1 MSASGRSIGRSPLP
15 GGPQVRPREIPT
27 PALAAVAVAAGL
39 FALCLFSEPAAATA
53 GTPAPASAAATA
65 PSPPAAPAPHTLD
78 HTRALI
84 RDGKYADAEREAR
97 ALLREAEQASGPD
110 SLAVADVLDVL
121 GEAMRRGTK
130 AGDPETR
137 AICERSIAIRGKALG
152 TDDPAYATSL
162 YLLGYLLYV
171 NGDYAGAKPLLERA
185 LAIREAKLPPDDPLV
200 ASTLVPLG
208 ALVSD
213 MGDQVRAE
221 AMFERVLRIREAEYG
236 RESPGA
242 AEALE
247 AIASIRFRSGDFAG
261 SIPLHEEALHIT
273 ERTLGPDHVKV
284 ATCLNN
290 LGGAFAETGDYE
302 AALACSRRALQIR
315 KNAFGPNHEYVA
327 TTLYNCGNYA
337 AAEGQL
343 TQARKYYDQALSI
356 WEARF
361 GAGSDDVG
369 RALTRIALLYLQ
381 RGRYREARPYLIR
394 AVTDIEGALGPDHP
408 DLADPLAALATTS
421 AALGDTAQAWR
432 SYERAIAIRVKSL
445 GPTHPDVGL
454 VQTQYARALAA
465 CGRYADALEHALAG
479 EEISREHLRLTTQSF
494 AERQALDYA
503 AARPPGVRVATSALL
518 GIPDA
523 PVRDIDR
530 VWDAVARARML
541 VLDEMAFRSRAAAE
555 QGDSETVRLSAE
567 LMDGRRRLAN
577 LLVAGPGGDS
587 PARYRATVDRT
598 REETERT
605 ERALAARS
613 ASFRSSQGRGRIGL
627 SDVAPALPHGCALV
641 AYTTAGDSSS
651 LAYLAF
657 VLPSSEAAPVVVPLG
672 LVSKIDAEVYK
683 WLADVSGG
691 GGSGGERVSRA
702 SGATLRQAVW
712 DPVSAHVRGARRVF
726 IVPEGTISLVSF
738 AACPTG
744 ASTYLIEGAQEF
756 HYLSAERDLVPV
768 AGPTTS
774 GAGLLALGDPN
785 FDLGDGHKAA
795 AVTQRNSAPP
805 CEDFASVQFGALPQ
819 SGMEARDVAAI
830 WGNASETV
838 LLTGDEATEPA
849 FESRSPGRKVLHV
862 ATHGFFLDGSCGRG
876 TGRSR
881 GIGGVS
887 STKSPAKKKTVAAK
901 PSARQGSPLLLSGL
915 AFAGANA
922 RALAKPDE
930 EDGVLTAQ
938 EISSLDLS
946 GVQWAVLSACDT
958 GRGRIRAGEG
968 VEGLRRAF
976 QVAGAATVIM
986 SLWEVEDSSTRDW
999 MEALYEGR
1007 VHGGLDT
1014 ADAVTQAS
1022 LHVLRERRARARSTD
1037 PFYWAAFVAAGD
1049 WR

>member
-1 MSASGRSIGRSPLP
+1 VDSAARSGGGGPLP
-15 GGPQVRPREIPT
+15 CGPAASPARPREIH
-27 PALAAVAVAAGL
+27 ALAASFALSAGLLASSLIPASPVAA
-39 FALCLFSEPAAATA
+39 AP
-53 GTPAPASAAATA
+53 TPPPASVAAPA

-84 RDGKYADAEREAR
+84 RDGNYAAAEREAR
-97 ALLREAEQASGPD
+97 ALLREAERTSGPD

-137 AICERSIAIRGKALG
+137 AICERSIAIREKALG

-162 YLLGYLLYV
+162 YQLGYLLYV
-171 NGDYAGAKPLLERA
+171 NADFAEAKRLLERS
-185 LAIREAKLPPDDPLV
+185 LAIREAKLSPDDP
-200 ASTLVPLG
+200 AIAATLVPLG

-213 MGDQVRAE
+213 MGDQIQAE

-236 RESPGA
+236 RESPEA
-242 AEALE
+242 AEAIE
-247 AIASIRFRSGDFAG
+247 AIAAIHFRSGDFAG
-261 SIPLHEEALHIT
+261 SIPLHEEALHIN
-273 ERTLGPDHVKV
+273 ERTLGPDNVKV

-290 LGGAFAETGDYE
+290 LGGAFAETGDYD
-302 AALACSRRALQIR
+302 AALACGQRALRIR
-315 KNAFGPNHEYVA
+315 TKALGPNHEYVA
-327 TTLYNCGNYA
+327 TSALNCGNYA
-337 AAEGQL
+337 AATGH
-343 TQARKYYDQALSI
+343 TVQARKYYDQALSI

-361 GAGSDDVG
+361 GPGSADAGL
-369 RALTRIALLYLQ
+369 ALTRIALLDLQ
-381 RGRYREARPYLIR
+381 RGRFREARPPLER
-394 AVTDIEGALGPDHP
+394 AIANIERELGPDHS
-408 DLADPLAALATTS
+408 DLADPLAAFAATS
-421 AALGDTAQAWR
+421 AALGDTAAAWR

-454 VQTQYARALAA
+454 VETQYARALAA
-465 CGRYADALEHALAG
+465 CGRFADALQHALTG
-479 EEISREHLRLTTQSF
+479 EEISREHLRLTMQSF

-503 AARPPGVRVATSALL
+503 AARPPGARVATSALL
-518 GIPDA
+518 GMRDA
-523 PVRDIDR
+523 TIQDIEL
-530 VWDAVARARML
+530 VWDAVVRARTL
-541 VLDEMAFRSRAAAE
+541 VLDEMAFRSRAASE

-598 REETERT
+598 RVETERT

-613 ASFRSSQGRGRIGL
+613 AAFRSNLDRNRIGL
-627 SDVAPALPHGCALV
+627 SEAAAALPAGCALV

-657 VLPSSEAAPVVVPLG
+657 VLRSSETAPVVVPLG
-672 LVSKIDAEVYK
+672 PVSKIDAEVYR
-683 WLADVSGG
+683 WLTDVSWGG
-691 GGSGGERVSRA
+691 GADGERVSRA
-702 SGATLRQAVW
+702 SGASLRGAVW
-712 DPVSAHVRGARRVF
+712 DPVAPHVQGARRVF
-726 IVPEGTISLVSF
+726 IVPEGTINLVSF
-738 AACPTG
+738 AAFPTG
-744 ASTYLIEGAQEF
+744 SSTYLIEAGQEF
-756 HYLSAERDLVPV
+756 HYLSAERDLVPT
-768 AGPTTS
+768 AGGS
-774 GAGLLALGDPN
+774 RGAGLLALGDPN

-795 AVTQRNSAPP
+795 TVVHRNGAPP
-805 CEDFASVQFGALPQ
+805 CDDLASVQFGALPQ
-819 SGMEARDVAAI
+819 SGLEARHVAAI
-830 WGNASETV
+830 WGNASEAT

-881 GIGGVS
+881 GIGGVA
-887 STKSPAKKKTVAAK
+887 STPAPTKKTAIV
-901 PSARQGSPLLLSGL
+901 SRQGSPLLLSGL

-922 RALAKPDE
+922 RALAKPDQ

-958 GRGRIRAGEG
+958 GRGKIRAGEG
-968 VEGLRRAF
+968 VQGLRRAF
-976 QVAGAATVIM
+976 QIAGASTVIM
-986 SLWEVEDSSTRDW
+986 SLWEVEDESTRDW

-1007 VHGGLDT
+1007 VRRGLDT
-1014 ADAVTQAS
+1014 ADAVTEAS
-1022 LHVLRERRARARSTD
+1022 LHVLRERRAQARSTD